1 MNFIKKCLNFY
12 HYIRYIKLSNLNY
25 RKTNDD
31 KKNNIIDKLDKK
43 KFLVIKNF
51 MTKKKCNTI
60 IKKIDKTVLNKKI
73 KTWSDSSN
81 SDQRIFG
88 AENLSYEIESF
99 FKNNFI
105 NKIGSSYTKIKLNTY
120 MTMANKTVFKQK
132 NKGSGGGWHKDSFKK
147 QFKAILYLNDV
158 NSKNGPFELIPNSC
172 STIFN
177 YKLIFKFKR
186 NLINSRFSNNEI
198 KKILKKNNSTSIKI
212 TGKAGTL
219 ILVDTSLIHRG
230 NPLKCGIRYALTNY
244 MYPKHKFDLYE
255 DKFKPILKKKLFN

>member
-31 KKNNIIDKLDKK
+31 KKNNILDKLDKK

-88 AENLSYEIESF
+88 AENLSYKIALNCFLKESLCHPPPEPLF
-99 FKNNFI
+99 FC
-105 NKIGSSYTKIKLNTY
+105 L
-120 MTMANKTVFKQK
+120 KTVLL
-132 NKGSGGGWHKDSFKK
+132 
-147 QFKAILYLNDV
+147 AMVI
-158 NSKNGPFELIPNSC
+158 
-172 STIFN
+172 
-177 YKLIFKFKR
+177 
-186 NLINSRFSNNEI
+186 
-198 KKILKKNNSTSIKI
+198 
-212 TGKAGTL
+212 
-219 ILVDTSLIHRG
+219 
-230 NPLKCGIRYALTNY
+230 
-244 MYPKHKFDLYE
+244 
-255 DKFKPILKKKLFN
+255 